1 MTTTTFS
8 LDMSH
13 SFVIVP
19 VIDIPEPIVLDYWQ
33 RLYNADLLKYR
44 LCDVENPNPADA
56 FTLPQQTM
64 FMVWDTD
71 LKEIRA
77 EFALT
82 NFTGKA
88 AMVHFSMHPE
98 NRPQQS
104 MHYARAVT
112 DQVLNEW
119 RDSTEDAPYLY
130 ALYGLTP
137 VTNRAACAFVRR
149 VGFKKIGT
157 LPMGQRSNGSEFV
170 DAMITIKERSNGR

>member
-1 MTTTTFS
+1 MRESYAIIPVF
-8 LDMSH
+8 DVPYP
-13 SFVIVP
+13 FVVG
-19 VIDIPEPIVLDYWQ
+19 YWQ
-33 RLYNADLLKYR
+33 SLLDADLLRYR
-44 LCDVENPNPADA
+44 LCDVQEPSLKDVEQLVSQNGPS
-56 FTLPQQTM
+56 M
-64 FMVWDTD
+64 FMVFDTG

-98 NRPQQS
+98 NEPQRS
-104 MHYARAVT
+104 MHYARTVT

-119 RDSTEDAPYLY
+119 GEKDNPSVPYLY

-149 VGFKKIGT
+149 VGFKKIGV
-157 LPMGQRSNGSEFV
+157 LPKGQRSNGVDFV
-170 DAMITIKERSNGR
+170 DALITIKERKHGR